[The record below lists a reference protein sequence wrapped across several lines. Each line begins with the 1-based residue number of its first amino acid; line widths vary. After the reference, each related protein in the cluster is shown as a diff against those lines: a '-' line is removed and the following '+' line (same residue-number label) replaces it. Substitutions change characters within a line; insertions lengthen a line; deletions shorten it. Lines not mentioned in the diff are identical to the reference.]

1 MVTWTVVR
9 PTVCVCRVFIGKYQI
24 LFNQLLTV
32 YIYTTFLHQQSNNKQ
47 CLIMTLIALL
57 LSIFDFLHNLFTK
70 TNVLP
75 NVIKINERIIKFA
88 SYNFQN
94 LPN

>member
-9 PTVCVCRVFIGKYQI
+9 PTASVCRLFIGKMQI
-24 LFNQLLTV
+24 VFNQLLTV
-32 YIYTTFLHQQSNNKQ
+32 YIYTAFRNQQSNNKQ
-47 CLIMTLIALL
+47 CLIMTLIALM

-70 TNVLP
+70 INVLP
-75 NVIKINERIIKFA
+75 NLIKINERIIKCA

-94 LPN
+94 LA